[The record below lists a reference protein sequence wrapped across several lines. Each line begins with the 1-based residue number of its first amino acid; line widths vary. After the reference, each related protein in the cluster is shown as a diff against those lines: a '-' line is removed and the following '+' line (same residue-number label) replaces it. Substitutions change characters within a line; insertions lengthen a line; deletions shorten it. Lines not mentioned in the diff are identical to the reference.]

1 MPVRWTSHGFADA
14 NAGRQTTIERWGPL
28 PGRDALTAIEMHHLA
43 CRMDAGVRATR
54 GKGLQGRQRL
64 ELLDGT
70 LQFGLNAVAIGLAL
84 PATK

>member
-1 MPVRWTSHGFADA
+1 
-14 NAGRQTTIERWGPL
+14 
-28 PGRDALTAIEMHHLA
+28 MHHLA

-54 GKGLQGRQRL
+54 GKGLQGRKRL

-70 LQFGLNAVAIGLAL
+70 LKFGLNAVAIGLAL

>member
-1 MPVRWTSHGFADA
+1 
-14 NAGRQTTIERWGPL
+14 
-28 PGRDALTAIEMHHLA
+28 MHHLA
-43 CRMDAGVRATR
+43 CRMDAGVRAPC